1 MPAEFN
7 RAQRLGEQI
16 KRDLALLIQ
25 RELKD
30 PRIGMVTVNFV
41 ELSKDLSYADV
52 NVTVLVPGDVDEK
65 IVESLAILNE
75 ASVFLRT
82 ELGRGLRVRKV
93 PHLRFHYDD
102 SLKRGARI
110 NELIHQALKSDQRAM
125 SKATRAA
132 M

>member
-7 RAQRLGEQI
+7 RAQRLGERI

-41 ELSKDLSYADV
+41 QLSRDLSYADV
-52 NVTVLVPGDVDEK
+52 NVTVLVPGDVDEE

-110 NELIHQALKSDQRAM
+110 NELIHQALKSDQQ
-125 SKATRAA
+125 S
-132 M
+132 

>member
-7 RAQRLGEQI
+7 RAQRLGERI

-41 ELSKDLSYADV
+41 QLSKDLSYADV
-52 NVTVLVPGDVDEK
+52 NVTVLVPGDIDEE

-110 NELIHQALKSDQRAM
+110 NELIHQALKSDQQ
-125 SKATRAA
+125 S
-132 M
+132 

>member
-7 RAQRLGEQI
+7 RAQRLGERI

-41 ELSKDLSYADV
+41 QLSRDLSYADE
-52 NVTVLVPGDVDEK
+52 NVTVLVPGDVDEE

-82 ELGRGLRVRKV
+82 KLGRGLRVRKV

-110 NELIHQALKSDQRAM
+110 NELIHQALKSDQQ
-125 SKATRAA
+125 S
-132 M
+132 

>member
-1 MPAEFN
+1 MPAEFS
-7 RAQRLGEQI
+7 RTQRLGEQI

-41 ELSKDLSYADV
+41 DLSKDLSYADV
-52 NVTVLVPGDVDEK
+52 NVTALVTDDSDEK
-65 IVESLAILNE
+65 IIESLTILNE
-75 ASVFLRT
+75 ASSFLRV
-82 ELGRGLRVRKV
+82 ELGRALKVRKV

-110 NELIHQALKSDQRAM
+110 NALLYQALQSDR
-125 SKATRAA
+125 RER
-132 M
+132 

>member
-7 RAQRLGEQI
+7 RAQRLGERI

-41 ELSKDLSYADV
+41 QLSKDLSHADV
-52 NVTVLVPGDVDEK
+52 NVTVLVPGDVDEE
-65 IVESLAILNE
+65 IVESLASLNE

-110 NELIHQALKSDQRAM
+110 NELIHQALKSDQQ
-125 SKATRAA
+125 S
-132 M
+132 

>member
-1 MPAEFN
+1 MPAEFS
-7 RAQRLGEQI
+7 RTQRLGEQI

-41 ELSKDLSYADV
+41 GLSKDLSYADV
-52 NVTVLVPGDVDEK
+52 NITVLVADDSDEK
-65 IVESLAILNE
+65 IIESLTILNE
-75 ASVFLRT
+75 ASTFLRM
-82 ELGRGLRVRKV
+82 ELGRALKVRKV

-110 NELIHQALKSDQRAM
+110 NALIHQALQSDRHD
-125 SKATRAA
+125 
-132 M
+132 

>member
-7 RAQRLGEQI
+7 RTQRLGEQI

-30 PRIGMVTVNFV
+30 PRIGMVTLNFV
-41 ELSKDLSYADV
+41 DLSKDLSYADV
-52 NVTVLVPGDVDEK
+52 HITVLVADDSDEK
-65 IVESLAILNE
+65 IIESLTILNE
-75 ASVFLRT
+75 ASTFLRM
-82 ELGRGLRVRKV
+82 ELGRALKVRKV

-110 NELIHQALKSDQRAM
+110 NALIHQALQSDRHD
-125 SKATRAA
+125 
-132 M
+132 

>member
-1 MPAEFN
+1 MPAEFS
-7 RAQRLGEQI
+7 RTQRLGEQI

-41 ELSKDLSYADV
+41 DLSKDLSYANV
-52 NVTVLVPGDVDEK
+52 NITVLVADDSDEK
-65 IVESLAILNE
+65 IIESLTILNE
-75 ASVFLRT
+75 ASTFLRM
-82 ELGRGLRVRKV
+82 ELGRALKVRKV

-110 NELIHQALKSDQRAM
+110 NALIYQALQSDRHD
-125 SKATRAA
+125 
-132 M
+132 

>member
-7 RAQRLGEQI
+7 RAQRLGERI

-41 ELSKDLSYADV
+41 QLSRDLSYADV
-52 NVTVLVPGDVDEK
+52 NVTVLVPGDVDEE

-110 NELIHQALKSDQRAM
+110 NELIHQALKGDQQ
-125 SKATRAA
+125 S
-132 M
+132 

>member
-1 MPAEFN
+1 MPAEFS
-7 RAQRLGEQI
+7 RTQRLGEQI

-41 ELSKDLSYADV
+41 DLSKDLSYADV
-52 NVTVLVPGDVDEK
+52 NITVLVADDSDEK
-65 IVESLAILNE
+65 IIESLTILNE
-75 ASVFLRT
+75 ASTFLRM
-82 ELGRGLRVRKV
+82 ELGRALKVRKV

-110 NELIHQALKSDQRAM
+110 NALIQQALQSDRHD
-125 SKATRAA
+125 
-132 M
+132 

>member
-1 MPAEFN
+1 MPAEFS
-7 RAQRLGEQI
+7 RTQRLGEQI

-41 ELSKDLSYADV
+41 DLSKDLSYADV
-52 NVTVLVPGDVDEK
+52 NITVLVADDSDEK
-65 IVESLAILNE
+65 VIESLTILNE
-75 ASVFLRT
+75 ASTFRRM
-82 ELGRGLRVRKV
+82 ELGRALKVRKV

-110 NELIHQALKSDQRAM
+110 NALIHQALQSDRHD
-125 SKATRAA
+125 
-132 M
+132 